1 MCRTD
6 EEPGGPRRCPG
17 DARAAYGR
25 AASTVA
31 MLEAEE
37 ASVLADLDEPENS
50 HRVEGNSAP
59 QAYLSCCPQTAGKLS
74 RRRIVEIIASVGLN
88 LRDWDIDA
96 ITKSANASIEDKL
109 YDLGPEDDWTK
120 EDVAA
125 AYAEHGEYAAVD
137 FLELVAENPA
147 HDAAPNLFEN
157 GFGLRYLGTLRHL
170 AACVAGSLTA
180 DEMTPAMSC

>member
-6 EEPGGPRRCPG
+6 KEPGGPRRCPG
-17 DARAAYGR
+17 DARGAYGR

-37 ASVLADLDEPENS
+37 ASALADLDELENG
-50 HRVEGNSAP
+50 HRVDGSSAP

-96 ITKSANASIEDKL
+96 ITKSANSSIEDKL

-147 HDAAPNLFEN
+147 HDAVPNLFEN
-157 GFGLRYLGTLRHL
+157 GFGLRYLGPTRFDTWPPVWR
-170 AACVAGSLTA
+170 AA
-180 DEMTPAMSC
+180 PAATS

>member
-1 MCRTD
+1 
-6 EEPGGPRRCPG
+6 
-17 DARAAYGR
+17 
-25 AASTVA
+25 

-50 HRVEGNSAP
+50 HRVDGSSAP

-74 RRRIVEIIASVGLN
+74 RRRIVEIIASVGLD

-96 ITKSANASIEDKL
+96 ITKCANSSIEDKL
-109 YDLGPEDDWTK
+109 YDLGPEDDWAR

-147 HDAAPNLFEN
+147 YDAAPNLFEN
-157 GFGLRYLGTLRHL
+157 GFGLRYLGPTRFDTWPPVWR
-170 AACVAGSLTA
+170 AASPPTK
-180 DEMTPAMSC
+180 

>member
-1 MCRTD
+1 
-6 EEPGGPRRCPG
+6 
-17 DARAAYGR
+17 
-25 AASTVA
+25 

-37 ASVLADLDEPENS
+37 ASALADLGELENG
-50 HRVEGNSAP
+50 HRVNGTSVP

-74 RRRIVEIIASVGLN
+74 RRRIVEIIGSVGLN

-96 ITKSANASIEDKL
+96 INKSANSSIVDRL
-109 YDLGPEDDWTK
+109 YDLDPEDDWTE
-120 EDVAA
+120 EDFTA

-157 GFGLRYLGTLRHL
+157 GFGLRYWGPTRFDTWPPVWR
-170 AACVAGSLTA
+170 AA
-180 DEMTPAMSC
+180 PAATR

>member
-6 EEPGGPRRCPG
+6 KEPGGPRRCPG

-50 HRVEGNSAP
+50 HRVDGSSAP
-59 QAYLSCCPQTAGKLS
+59 PAYVSCCPQTEGKLS

-96 ITKSANASIEDKL
+96 ITKSANSSIADKL
-109 YDLGPEDDWTK
+109 YDLGPED
-120 EDVAA
+120 DVAA

-147 HDAAPNLFEN
+147 YDAAPNLFEN
-157 GFGLRYLGTLRHL
+157 GFGLRYLGPTRFDAWPPVWR
-170 AACVAGSLTA
+170 AASPPTK
-180 DEMTPAMSC
+180 